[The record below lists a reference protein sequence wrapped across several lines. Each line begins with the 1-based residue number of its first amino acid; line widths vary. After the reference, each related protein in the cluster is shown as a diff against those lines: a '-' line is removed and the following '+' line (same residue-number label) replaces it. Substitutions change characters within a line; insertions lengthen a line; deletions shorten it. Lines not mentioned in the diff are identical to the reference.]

1 MRRTIT
7 IIIFATAA
15 LLAGCRG
22 RAALE
27 PTPFPTAGPTVTS
40 PSGGPIVLTVTE
52 LMSAPGL
59 YRDAVI
65 QVTGLLRKQPLVICD
80 SDYHPSPATWGLA
93 EEGVLALAG
102 GFGQQVRALLPDELA
117 MTAEGRWRR
126 WQGLVGCG
134 KQAVEQEVWYL
145 ETSRIVSP
153 SPITQV
159 TLTPASGIEI
169 VAVTPTEG
177 LAPTLENDFVS
188 TPTVEEI
195 AITPEPTTDLSA
207 QASPTTD
214 LSELIPTL
222 TPTLPTNGTLPSGTV
237 TGLTP
242 PAGLTG
248 TPTLNPTGTPG
259 GTPSPTVTGTPP
271 TSTPTTPSGATGQ
284 VVKKGNLYDEVF
296 NDFITTSLGGGV
308 IDSWEI
314 EIAEDESLYV
324 TVLAPSP
331 ADIILSVLKDGQ
343 PIVNRQNTAPAGA
356 PEIINNPSLSGEGTY
371 EIQVLTI
378 GQVSTDYALAFYTDP
393 ELPVTIAG
401 IITPGSP
408 RSAVDMP
415 ADSYH
420 YWFFVGAAGDDV
432 TITLRPSGN
441 EDPALDLHGPDGEYI
456 DTVDNGLEGDE
467 EILEMTL
474 EMSGLYAIGVDGY
487 GEPLR
492 YDLEL
497 TIN

>member
-1 MRRTIT
+1 MRRTIA
-7 IIIFATAA
+7 IIIFVTAA

-22 RAALE
+22 RAALD
-27 PTPFPTAGPTVTS
+27 PTPFPTVGPTVTQS
-40 PSGGPIVLTVTE
+40 SAGPIILTVTE

-65 QVTGLLRKQPLVICD
+65 QVTGLLRKQPLVICE

-102 GFGQQVRALLPDELA
+102 GFGQQVRSLLPDDLT
-117 MTAEGRWRR
+117 MTVEGRWRR

-145 ETSRIVSP
+145 ETSRLVSP

-159 TLTPASGIEI
+159 TLTPASGVEI
-169 VAVTPTEG
+169 VAVTPELG
-177 LAPTLENDFVS
+177 PTLENEFVS
-188 TPTVEEI
+188 TPTLEEI
-195 AITPEPTTDLSA
+195 PITSEPTTDLGA

-214 LSELIPTL
+214 LSGLNPTI
-222 TPTLPTNGTLPSGTV
+222 TPTLPTNGTLPSATV

-242 PAGLTG
+242 PASLTG
-248 TPTLNPTGTPG
+248 TPPLNQTGTPG
-259 GTPSPTVTGTPP
+259 GTPSPTASGTPP
-271 TSTPTTPSGATGQ
+271 TQTPTTPSGATGQ
-284 VVKKGNLYDEVF
+284 VVKKGNLYDEMF
-296 NDFITTSLGGGV
+296 NDFLTASLGGGV
-308 IDSWEI
+308 IDSWDVD
-314 EIAEDESLYV
+314 IAEGESLYV
-324 TVLAPSP
+324 TVVAPSP

-343 PIVNRQNTAPAGA
+343 PIIDRQNTAPAGA
-356 PEIINNPSLSGEGTY
+356 PEMINNPSLSGEGIY

-378 GQVSTDYALAFYTDP
+378 GQVSTDYALTFYTDP
-393 ELPVTIAG
+393 EVPVTIAG
-401 IITPGSP
+401 IITPGSQ

-420 YWFFVGAAGDDV
+420 YWFFVGSAGDDV
-432 TITLRPSGN
+432 TITLRPSAN

-456 DTVDNGLEGDE
+456 DTVDDGLEGEE

-474 EMSGLYAIGVDGY
+474 EMSGLHAIGVDGY

-497 TIN
+497 AIN